1 MAFVHNAIAAYMYL
15 SVYATQWDK
24 AKLNGCLSK
33 QDY

>member
-1 MAFVHNAIAAYMYL
+1 MAFVHNAIAAYM
-15 SVYATQWDK
+15 YATQWDK